1 MGSSGFTAPTSHA
14 VPRAG
19 KADLPSGNVTFL
31 FTDIEGSTRLWER
44 DPAAMRVAVER
55 HNAILDEAIAAHGG
69 SHFKSIGDA
78 YAVAFAD
85 APAAVAVAAT
95 AQRALAAEPWGKV
108 GELRVRMAIH
118 AGEATPVGGDYL
130 APLLNRLSRLLAT
143 GYGGQVLLS
152 EEARRLV
159 REQLPDG
166 ATLKDLGRH
175 RLRDLLEPLD
185 VAQLVLAGLRHH
197 FPPLKSLERHPTNL
211 PVQPNPLVG
220 REQELAAVKVML
232 GRNDVRLV
240 TLTGMGG
247 TGKTRLG
254 LQVAAELL
262 EAYDDGTFFVDLAPL
277 TDASLVL
284 PTIAETLGVREASGQ
299 SLRNTL
305 VAHLVAKHLLLVLD
319 NFEQVVDAAAEIADL
334 LRATTSMELLI
345 TSRARLGLRAEHE
358 YPVGPLQAP
367 NPARLPP
374 LPALAEIAA
383 VALFVQRATA
393 ARHDF
398 ALTATNAAPVAEI
411 CARLDG
417 LPLAIELAAARV
429 MTLSPQ
435 AILERLDSRLML
447 LTGGARDL
455 PERQRTLRATIDWS
469 HDLLSAGDRTL
480 FRRLAVFAGGF
491 GLESAEVVATAV
503 GELGGDVLDGVTT
516 LVSQSLLRQAGG
528 LDGEPRFTMLETLRE
543 FGLERLA
550 EAGEVEATRR
560 AHAEWCLALAKQAE
574 PHLSGPEQGVW
585 LARLESE
592 HDNLRAALAA
602 PDDAGD
608 RTLRLA
614 AALWRF
620 WDMRGHFSEGRRWL
634 EQALAGSAA
643 NHPATVA
650 RADALNGSGVLA
662 YLQGDYAR
670 AVTRYQES
678 LAIRRQRADKAGVAA
693 SLNNLGLVAEDQG
706 DHAGAVALYEESL
719 AVRRELGDQLNIAAS
734 LNNLGVVAEDQGDYA
749 RATKL
754 HEEALAIM
762 RKLGN
767 QRGVAVSLSNL
778 GRVAHEQGD
787 DARSVVLLEEC
798 LEILR
803 ALGDRN
809 GYIVG
814 LEDVAGLAASVTN
827 AAPVVRLLSAAAV
840 LREELGVPT
849 TPVEHARNERALT
862 AARASLSEP
871 ALIELQASGRA
882 LGAERA
888 IAEAITV
895 LREVATTLRIPN
907 QAG

>member
-1 MGSSGFTAPTSHA
+1 
-14 VPRAG
+14 
-19 KADLPSGNVTFL
+19 
-31 FTDIEGSTRLWER
+31 
-44 DPAAMRVAVER
+44 
-55 HNAILDEAIAAHGG
+55 
-69 SHFKSIGDA
+69 
-78 YAVAFAD
+78 
-85 APAAVAVAAT
+85 
-95 AQRALAAEPWGKV
+95 
-108 GELRVRMAIH
+108 
-118 AGEATPVGGDYL
+118 
-130 APLLNRLSRLLAT
+130 
-143 GYGGQVLLS
+143 
-152 EEARRLV
+152 
-159 REQLPDG
+159 
-166 ATLKDLGRH
+166 
-175 RLRDLLEPLD
+175 
-185 VAQLVLAGLRHH
+185 
-197 FPPLKSLERHPTNL
+197 
-211 PVQPNPLVG
+211 
-220 REQELAAVKVML
+220 
-232 GRNDVRLV
+232 
-240 TLTGMGG
+240 LT
-247 TGKTRLG
+247 
-254 LQVAAELL
+254 
-262 EAYDDGTFFVDLAPL
+262 
-277 TDASLVL
+277 
-284 PTIAETLGVREASGQ
+284 
-299 SLRNTL
+299 
-305 VAHLVAKHLLLVLD
+305 
-319 NFEQVVDAAAEIADL
+319 
-334 LRATTSMELLI
+334 
-345 TSRARLGLRAEHE
+345 
-358 YPVGPLQAP
+358 
-367 NPARLPP
+367 
-374 LPALAEIAA
+374 
-383 VALFVQRATA
+383 
-393 ARHDF
+393 
-398 ALTATNAAPVAEI
+398 
-411 CARLDG
+411 
-417 LPLAIELAAARV
+417 
-429 MTLSPQ
+429 
-435 AILERLDSRLML
+435 
-447 LTGGARDL
+447 
-455 PERQRTLRATIDWS
+455 
-469 HDLLSAGDRTL
+469 
-480 FRRLAVFAGGF
+480 
-491 GLESAEVVATAV
+491 
-503 GELGGDVLDGVTT
+503 
-516 LVSQSLLRQAGG
+516 
-528 LDGEPRFTMLETLRE
+528 
-543 FGLERLA
+543 
-550 EAGEVEATRR
+550 
-560 AHAEWCLALAKQAE
+560 KQAE
-574 PHLSGPEQGVW
+574 PHLTGPEQGAW
-585 LARLESE
+585 LVRLEIE

-678 LAIRRQRADKAGVAA
+678 LAIRRQRGDKAGVAA

-803 ALGDRN
+803 ELGDRN